1 MVPYTAVVL
10 AGGRAARLGGKA
22 KPQLEVGGRTMLAT
36 VLDAVADAAE
46 RVVVGPIQPV
56 PDDVLVVR
64 EEPPGGGPVAALR
77 AGLAEVSTD
86 VVALLAGDLPFLT
99 AAVITQ
105 LRAELDGD
113 GILVV
118 DEGGRDQWL
127 LGVWRSAALRAA
139 VGAASGPTSLRKVL
153 APLSPRRLRPAV
165 EPGRPPPWLDCD
177 TPADLARA
185 RAAAGTP
192 DPAPAPP
199 PPRPA
204 PPPAEPSVWPLF
216 RSPGEG

>member
-46 RVVVGPIQPV
+46 RVVVGPFQPV

-99 AAVITQ
+99 AAVIAQ
-105 LRAELDGD
+105 LRTELDGD

-127 LGVWRSAALRAA
+127 LGVWRTAALRAA